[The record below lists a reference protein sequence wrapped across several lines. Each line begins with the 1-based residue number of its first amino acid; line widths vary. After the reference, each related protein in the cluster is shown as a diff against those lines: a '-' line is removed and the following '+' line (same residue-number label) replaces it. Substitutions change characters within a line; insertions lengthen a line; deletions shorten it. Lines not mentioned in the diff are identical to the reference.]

1 MTNVTSN
8 SKTVVKNTLFLYFRM
23 MITILVGLYASRV
36 VLQTLG
42 ESDYGIYSL
51 AGSIVL
57 MLNFLNTG
65 MMQASQRF
73 IAYAIGAGDEEK
85 LRKSFGASLYT
96 HIAIAII
103 CVILAE
109 SIGLYIVQHLNI
121 PADRFTAANWVY
133 QCSIATFVFSV
144 LSVPYNSCIIAHEK
158 MNFYAYVSILD
169 SILKLVVIYLLIWSP
184 VDKLIS
190 YAILILLIQIL
201 VRLIYVIY
209 CKRHFEE
216 CARRAPF
223 HKNTVKDMFSFASW
237 SIVGNMGFS
246 LRDQGTNIILNFFF
260 GTIMNAAR
268 GIASQL
274 SSIINGFATN
284 ITLALNPPIVKSYAS
299 GDIDHSMSLVYRG
312 CRAAFSLLMLI
323 TIPFL
328 CNVDYILN
336 LWLGKVPENTSLFV
350 LFILLNSM
358 IYAMSQP
365 ITVAI
370 QATGEIKVFQIVI
383 CALLILELGTTG
395 IILYFTRNLVWSLI
409 PSTIVSF
416 AAIISRFA
424 ILKHIVNQYS
434 WNTYIVSVI
443 LRCCSSYVICYTIA
457 WAIHTHIDGNSLIIV
472 IAEVTAYFLISL
484 CGVYWGILNQSERR
498 SIVAIAAQK
507 LHLR

>member
-1 MTNVTSN
+1 
-8 SKTVVKNTLFLYFRM
+8 M

-85 LRKSFGASLYT
+85 LRRSFGASLYT

-109 SIGLYIVQHLNI
+109 SVGLYIVQHLNI
-121 PADRFTAANWVY
+121 PADRMTAANWVY

-158 MNFYAYVSILD
+158 MNFYAYISILD
-169 SILKLVVIYLLIWSP
+169 SVLKLVIIYLLVWSP

-201 VRLIYVIY
+201 IRLIYVIY
-209 CKRHFEE
+209 CRCHFEE
-216 CARRAPF
+216 CARRAPL
-223 HKNTVKDMFSFASW
+223 HKSTMKDMFGFASW

-246 LRDQGTNIILNFFF
+246 LRDQGVNIILNYFF

-284 ITLALNPPIVKSYAS
+284 ITLALNPPIVKSYAG
-299 GDIDHSMSLVYRG
+299 GDIDRSMSLVYRG

-328 CNVDYILN
+328 CNVDYILT
-336 LWLGKVPENTSLFV
+336 LWLGKVPMNTSLFV

-358 IYAMSQP
+358 IYSMSQP

-370 QATGEIKVFQIVI
+370 QATGDIKVFQIVI
-383 CALLILELGTTG
+383 CALLLLELGTTG
-395 IILYFTRNLVWSLI
+395 IVLYLTGNLVWSLI
-409 PSTIVSF
+409 PSTLISF

-424 ILKHIVNQYS
+424 ILKHIVNEYS
-434 WNTYIVSVI
+434 WKTYIFSVI
-443 LRCCSSYVICYTIA
+443 LRCTISYVICYLIA
-457 WAIHTHIDGNSLIIV
+457 WTIHTHIAENSFIMLAV
-472 IAEVTAYFLISL
+472 EVVLYFIISL
-484 CGVYWGILNQSERR
+484 FGVYWGILNRSERK
-498 SIVAIAAQK
+498 SIVKTATKK
-507 LHLR
+507 LHLT

>member
-1 MTNVTSN
+1 MI
-8 SKTVVKNTLFLYFRM
+8 
-23 MITILVGLYASRV
+23 ITILVGLYASRV

-73 IAYAIGAGDEEK
+73 IAYAIGTGDEAQ

-103 CVILAE
+103 CVVFAE

-121 PADRFTAANWVY
+121 PVDRMIAANWVY

-169 SILKLVVIYLLIWSP
+169 SVLKLAVIYLLVWSP
-184 VDKLIS
+184 ADKLIS
-190 YAILILLIQIL
+190 YAILILLIQML
-201 VRLIYVIY
+201 VRLIYVLY
-209 CKRHFEE
+209 CRHYFAE

-223 HKNTVKDMFSFASW
+223 HKGTIKDIFGFASW
-237 SIVGNMGFS
+237 SIVGNIGFS
-246 LRDQGTNIILNFFF
+246 LRDQGVNIILNYFF

-299 GDIDHSMSLVYRG
+299 GDIDQSMNLVYKG

-328 CNVDYILN
+328 CNVDYILT
-336 LWLGKVPENTSLFV
+336 LWLGKVPENTSLFIF
-350 LFILLNSM
+350 FILLNSM

-370 QATGEIKVFQIVI
+370 QATGDIKVFQIVI
-383 CALLILELGTTG
+383 CALLLLELGATG
-395 IILYFTRNLVWSLI
+395 IILYLTGNLVWSLI
-409 PSTIVSF
+409 PSTIVSI

-424 ILKHIVNQYS
+424 ILKQLVNQYS
-434 WNTYIVSVI
+434 WQTYILSVI
-443 LRCCSSYVICYTIA
+443 LRCTISYVICYMAA
-457 WAIHTHIDGNSLIIV
+457 WAIHRHITEMSFIML
-472 IAEVTAYFLISL
+472 IAETILYLLISS
-484 CGVYWGILNQSERR
+484 CGVYWGILNRDERR
-498 SIVAIAAQK
+498 SMLTIAAKK
-507 LHLR
+507 LQLA